1 MIWVIGLSIVTVFSV
16 ILGVKKKK
24 AGFFLLPVASVFTFV
39 LMKIIMVPLPF
50 TETVRFIFDLRG

>member
-1 MIWVIGLSIVTVFSV
+1 MMWVLVLSAVTVFSV
-16 ILGVKKKK
+16 IMGVKKKK

-50 TETVRFIFDLRG
+50 MDTVRFIFNLRG